1 MGDRSGIMVS
11 MWVGISERESV
22 GRLARRPRPG
32 AWAGSSIEVGCRSLD
47 KGVGNVIDVIDRVQL
62 TGLGMFGTFTGYRM
76 KPGVLAFHDTHMQV
90 CGTLALLLRRE

>member
-1 MGDRSGIMVS
+1 M
-11 MWVGISERESV
+11 
-22 GRLARRPRPG
+22 
-32 AWAGSSIEVGCRSLD
+32 
-47 KGVGNVIDVIDRVQL
+47 GNVIDVIDRVQL